1 MHLVIWD
8 NVAFDAVNTCL
19 VQLVHFADL
28 VCRKYTGDSTK
39 SLAACACTLL
49 VSTVLCNWM
58 DTQWHVDFC

>member
-1 MHLVIWD
+1 MHLVIWYI
-8 NVAFDAVNTCL
+8 VAIDAVPTCL
-19 VQLVHFADL
+19 GQLVHFADL

-39 SLAACACTLL
+39 SLAAFACTLS